1 MAADAAA
8 RDPDEY
14 GLGPLVAT
22 DLPRLDLLAGER
34 LAPLSAALV
43 RGEQRE
49 LLAPLR
55 HLTPGTLPAAI
66 APAGNE
72 PAPLDRS
79 ALAEG
84 LAIANRSYGHPKATE
99 LAAKLADPATR
110 VVVTGQQP
118 GLFGGPLYTLSKA
131 LAAARWAEALEAAAL
146 EERAIE
152 AAAPEARNGDT
163 PGQPAVAVF
172 WVATE
177 DHDFREVATTTVL
190 GPDGPLT
197 LTLGDD
203 SQPLLPVGMR
213 SLGPGVEEI
222 LATLREQL
230 PGDRYSDWLDEVG
243 RWYRPDARFGESFCR
258 LLVRLLGDRC
268 PLILDAMLPA
278 VKVAQQPWLRQLVE
292 QRHTVARKIA
302 EHEANV
308 EAAGFPLQVAAQGP
322 ATDPEPESSIV
333 SPLFLLHQGERRR
346 IEWQG
351 EDRFSLRGSDEP
363 ARPVAELLQL
373 LDDNPLLVSPG
384 VLARP
389 AVQDAILGT
398 TLMVLGP
405 AELAY
410 MTQASACHKI
420 LGLDAQNRPA
430 PWVTL
435 RPQIAV
441 LEPRHLNWL
450 EELGL
455 RLPQLLGDRET
466 LNAELARRHGAD
478 FVAPMQKRILALLE
492 ELRDAAIAV
501 DPNLLSSWKK
511 TRGQVEKA
519 LGMFQG
525 RIHQAAARADETRN
539 QRLDNLRDTLLPAG
553 KGQER
558 LISCIHFPGK
568 YGDDFVE
575 ACWLQLDLDPRQ
587 LQVVQ
592 SVPPRGKQP

>member
-1 MAADAAA
+1 MAADATL
-8 RDPDEY
+8 RDPDEH

-55 HLTPGTLPAAI
+55 HLTPGTFPAAV
-66 APAGNE
+66 APTGSQH
-72 PAPLDRS
+72 APLDRS

-84 LAIANRSYGHPKATE
+84 LAVANRSYGHPKAAE

-131 LAAARWAEALEAAAL
+131 LAAARWTE
-146 EERAIE
+146 AIE
-152 AAAPEARNGDT
+152 TGNANT
-163 PGQPAVAVF
+163 PGQPAVAIF

-190 GPDGPLT
+190 GPDGPVT

-203 SQPLLPVGMR
+203 PQPLLPVGMR

-222 LATLREQL
+222 LATLRELL
-230 PGDRYSDWLDEVG
+230 PGDRYSAWLDEIG

-278 VKVAQQPWLRQLVE
+278 VKVAQQPWLRRLVE

-302 EHEANV
+302 EHEAKV

-322 ATDPEPESSIV
+322 ATELEQGGSVV
-333 SPLFLLHQGERRR
+333 SPLFLLHKGERRR

-351 EDRFSLRGSDEP
+351 ADRFSLRGSDEP
-363 ARPVAELLQL
+363 ARPVAELLQI

-410 MTQASACHKI
+410 MTQASACHEA
-420 LGLDAQNRPA
+420 LGLEARNGRA
-430 PWVTL
+430 PWLTL

-441 LEPRHLNWL
+441 LEPRHLGWL

-492 ELRDAAIAV
+492 ELRDAAVAV
-501 DPNLLSSWKK
+501 DPNLLSPWEK

-539 QRLDNLRDTLLPAG
+539 QRLDNLRDTLLPEG

-592 SVPPRGKQP
+592 SVPPQGKKS